1 MYLSRFVLIIQR
13 FKENPSRSFRLQ
25 CGNHHSPRLP
35 PGAAAALGATAPR
48 PPFRRA
54 AAGPA
59 PAAPSRWR
67 PPLRALPASPR
78 PRSAQPPAPL
88 PSRCAERP
96 PEDSGTER
104 EQGGGRGSSTR
115 PRQAGRLGTS
125 KRGARLPEA
134 RPGPAAAFCCIT
146 GWRGAAFGMGEGR
159 GAARNP
165 ELLRW

>member
-1 MYLSRFVLIIQR
+1 MWKPSQSPFTAGRSGSPGRHGAASTISSRCR
-13 FKENPSRSFRLQ
+13 R
-25 CGNHHSPRLP
+25 PRARCP
-35 PGAAAALGATAPR
+35 VKMAAAAP
-48 PPFRRA
+48 RA
-54 AAGPA
+54 ARLA
-59 PAAPSRWR
+59 
-67 PPLRALPASPR
+67 
-78 PRSAQPPAPL
+78 PAPL

-96 PEDSGTER
+96 PEGSGTER
-104 EQGGGRGSSTR
+104 EQGGGRGSPTR